1 MEENDLSELCWDVL
15 THLMQNGPSNWNDIT
30 RDLCITLSDS
40 REVFSRLEEDGY
52 IRKDGSVYR
61 VDYPAI
67 CHRIE
72 GGASIS
78 GFLRYLADN
87 GKRLEESK
95 RSKFIEDDDEYVDFC
110 SEKRDRSDP
119 FATVVKKHWSRYLAT
134 CPDSPKCLRDMHCY
148 VASMLASLGISRFSY
163 NRVVFSV
170 SELELMS
177 KIADLVDRGCAENLF
192 IGVDVN
198 AVRTL
203 GADDVHMP
211 YDRTC
216 VEEIVHEIFCC
227 RQYLMDKVAYEA
239 YADDTIDASA
249 SILYKEYAGSLRHYV
264 HFRLGRLPLPIE
276 DLCGL
281 SEDERA
287 LLAKVLKRIEI
298 SRNHGFDPDEMH

>member
-1 MEENDLSELCWDVL
+1 MEENVLSELCWDVIV
-15 THLMQNGPSNWNDIT
+15 HLMHNGPSRWKDIT
-30 RDLCITLSDS
+30 RELGISYAES
-40 REVFSRLEEDGY
+40 QEVFPRLEMDGY
-52 IRKDGSVYR
+52 VRNDGIAYS
-61 VDYPAI
+61 VDYPRI

-95 RSKFIEDDDEYVDFC
+95 RSKFIEDDCEYVDFC

-119 FATVVKKHWSRYLAT
+119 FATAVKKHWSRYLAT
-134 CPDSPKCLRDMHCY
+134 CPDSPKCLKDLYCY
-148 VASMLASLGISRFSY
+148 VANMLASLGISRFSY

-177 KIADLVDRGCAENLF
+177 KIADLVDRDCAENLF

-216 VEEIVHEIFCC
+216 VEEIVHDIFCC
-227 RQYLMDKVAYEA
+227 RQYLMDEVAYEA

-249 SILYKEYAGSLRHYV
+249 SILYKEYTGSLRHYV